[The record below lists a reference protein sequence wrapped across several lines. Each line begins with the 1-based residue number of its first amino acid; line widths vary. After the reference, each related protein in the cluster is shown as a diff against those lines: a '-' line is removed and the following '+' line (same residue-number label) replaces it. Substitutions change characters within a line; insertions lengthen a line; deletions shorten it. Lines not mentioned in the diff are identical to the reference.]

1 MGWQLMGRR
10 VGGELVSASWGC
22 FNKWTALGGSPHEKR
37 GASQSRGWRAEV
49 EAPGWGWGL
58 VPHPA
63 CPPAVSRVRLSVSS
77 LLLRISVT
85 EFRAHLNPG

>member
-22 FNKWTALGGSPHEKR
+22 LNKWTALGGSPHEKR

-49 EAPGWGWGL
+49 DPGVGVG
-58 VPHPA
+58 A
-63 CPPAVSRVRLSVSS
+63 GPPPRLPPRRLPCASLCVLSS
-77 LLLRISVT
+77 SEDIC
-85 EFRAHLNPG
+85 H

>member
-22 FNKWTALGGSPHEKR
+22 LNKWTALGGSPHEKR

-49 EAPGWGWGL
+49 EAPG
-58 VPHPA
+58 
-63 CPPAVSRVRLSVSS
+63 
-77 LLLRISVT
+77 
-85 EFRAHLNPG
+85 